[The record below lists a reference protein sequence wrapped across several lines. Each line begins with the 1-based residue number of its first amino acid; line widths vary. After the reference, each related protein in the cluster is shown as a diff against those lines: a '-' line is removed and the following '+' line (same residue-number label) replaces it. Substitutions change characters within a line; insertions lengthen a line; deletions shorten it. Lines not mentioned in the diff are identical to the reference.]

1 MNVVIPNGTVYLS
14 GIDKYSKE
22 SEYGHFEEGVLV
34 TINDKNYL
42 FLCDPADGYRSYGVV
57 REVEEKPK
65 FTFPPQPLIASNTR
79 FAIPEESDY
88 EREFEYLVLTNT
100 KGQVVF
106 KIGTDYTDD
115 YYPQAIWEYHPELL
129 PINQK

>member
-42 FLCDPADGYRSYGVV
+42 FLCDPADGYRSYGIV

-65 FTFPPQPLIASNTR
+65 FTFPPQPLIAG
-79 FAIPEESDY
+79 Y
-88 EREFEYLVLTNT
+88 EREFEYLVLINT

-106 KIGTDYTDD
+106 KVGTDYTDD

>member
-1 MNVVIPNGTVYLS
+1 MNVVIPNGMVYLS

-22 SEYGHFEEGVLV
+22 TEYGHFEEGVLV

-42 FLCDPADGYRSYGVV
+42 FLCDPEDGYRSYGCI
-57 REVEEKPK
+57 RETKQKPK
-65 FTFPPQPLIASNTR
+65 FTFPPQKLTAKNIHIVTD
-79 FAIPEESDY
+79 EEGYTIEQD
-88 EREFEYLVLTNT
+88 FLLLTND
-100 KGQVVF
+100 KHQIVL

-115 YYPQAIWEYHPELL
+115 YYPQAIWEYHPEFL